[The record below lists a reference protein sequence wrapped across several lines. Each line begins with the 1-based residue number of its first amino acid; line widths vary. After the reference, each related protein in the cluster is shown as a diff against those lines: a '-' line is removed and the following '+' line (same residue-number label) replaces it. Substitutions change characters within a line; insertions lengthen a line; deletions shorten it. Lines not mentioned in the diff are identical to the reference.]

1 MAGSETRKTCLKFI
15 KALKLK
21 GTPFPE
27 FEILLTMLQEE
38 VTNRGLD
45 NDMLKRL
52 TDVIIN
58 TDLPAA
64 KLTLLIKCLIPKYK
78 VPEKVVKSMITW
90 CLSSLNNLPLT
101 VSTVIIQWVIEELG
115 KYHQNVELPCNAV
128 SLLANMVGYHLLTY
142 ADFQYQS
149 RFSYNLYNTLI
160 RAFILENEKF
170 SDEEM
175 DKFLT
180 MTIEFS
186 RYMQEGILIIKLFF
200 DEYLYFN
207 TGEHLL
213 KFLDL
218 LQWMT
223 SISVTELQENILIHV
238 ENIFYESNL
247 TIKCEIIKSL
257 QKLITNLFVKQGLEQ
272 QSQYASSFLQQG
284 PLEDLAEI
292 IPVITT
298 ILENLIVR
306 GLNIYNYNI
315 ILLSESLAFYEQIC
329 ALESCSYVSSWTL
342 PPPAVIYGAF
352 ITKSCAILSR
362 VCKLL
367 LKYRNMSPHL
377 RPILPADVYQQKIG
391 IISIYANDIHKAL
404 WYDKTF
410 SDRKN
415 GYLLKNLSKKV
426 IDDLGDCDLD
436 ILLNICNHYA
446 VLPYRYTIN
455 KTGLNINTKEDAKA
469 MAFYYYP
476 AVNKFLAVFTE

>member
-1 MAGSETRKTCLKFI
+1 
-15 KALKLK
+15 
-21 GTPFPE
+21 
-27 FEILLTMLQEE
+27 IL
-38 VTNRGLD
+38 
-45 NDMLKRL
+45 
-52 TDVIIN
+52 N
-58 TDLPAA
+58 TDLAAA

-90 CLSSLNNLPLT
+90 CLSSLNNLPFT
-101 VSTVIIQWVIEELG
+101 VSTVIIQWVIGLWNYELVDRKVINIYYDVFFYTMLKKQKLEHQIARLIYMLTKPEDVSRRDVMRLLTLQKNYSKPPTHIIALLSLFKSYKPELVPEKIQSVNVESVWKPIPESMRLALEDARDRAEIQSHQNSQVYFNWNIQGTKIQKKKQALLPSVGYFHIGSSIFKDKYAKSIFNISSIEELG

-160 RAFILENEKF
+160 RAFILENGKF

-257 QKLITNLFVKQGLEQ
+257 QKLITNL
-272 QSQYASSFLQQG
+272 
-284 PLEDLAEI
+284 
-292 IPVITT
+292 
-298 ILENLIVR
+298 VR
-306 GLNIYNYNI
+306 IAYY
-315 ILLSESLAFYEQIC
+315 F
-329 ALESCSYVSSWTL
+329 
-342 PPPAVIYGAF
+342 F
-352 ITKSCAILSR
+352 
-362 VCKLL
+362 
-367 LKYRNMSPHL
+367 NM
-377 RPILPADVYQQKIG
+377 
-391 IISIYANDIHKAL
+391 
-404 WYDKTF
+404 
-410 SDRKN
+410 
-415 GYLLKNLSKKV
+415 
-426 IDDLGDCDLD
+426 
-436 ILLNICNHYA
+436 CNHMY
-446 VLPYRYTIN
+446 LIMN
-455 KTGLNINTKEDAKA
+455 D
-469 MAFYYYP
+469 
-476 AVNKFLAVFTE
+476 